1 MLSVHLRNLC
11 NHPRMGP
18 YISVQACKHNEC
30 SLFLCRSSDRER
42 TRDSLLRDQCKS
54 QRRHREGVPHV
65 SRRHSQKGELGNDWL
80 GTPLILSLMLLST
93 NIAGKRAAISC
104 HLSHIYTFTAADLSG
119 ILNAWFVAFGLFTFL
134 FNTPF
139 LIVAQSINESV
150 WVFVWIIIQQ
160 NKAQSTHWITFKLQM
175 PQSPINVSIPI
186 LQCRD
191 KYK

>member
-1 MLSVHLRNLC
+1 MLSVHLSNLC
-11 NHPRMGP
+11 NHPRMSP
-18 YISVQACKHNEC
+18 YVSVQACKHNEC

-80 GTPLILSLMLLST
+80 WTPLILSLMLLST

-104 HLSHIYTFTAADLSG
+104 HLSHIYTFTAGDLSG

-134 FNTPF
+134 YN
-139 LIVAQSINESV
+139 SISNSGTEHK
-150 WVFVWIIIQQ
+150 WVCMGFCL
-160 NKAQSTHWITFKLQM
+160 NYNSTKQGT
-175 PQSPINVSIPI
+175 INSLNHFQIANAP
-186 LQCRD
+186 
-191 KYK
+191 KPH